1 MDSTYDYEIL
11 TQAKHRNSFAYIF
24 PWVKD
29 RLDYIAIKPVP
40 EVSQDLNLNQDLTYS
55 ERISKLPQY
64 DQCTQEA
71 KQSAL
76 NQSDYVRL
84 VLDLAYLNESYGK

>member
-40 EVSQDLNLNQDLTYS
+40 EVSQDLNLN
-55 ERISKLPQY
+55 
-64 DQCTQEA
+64 
-71 KQSAL
+71 
-76 NQSDYVRL
+76 
-84 VLDLAYLNESYGK
+84 